1 MMKTKTKII
10 NFFGGPGVGKSTTAT
25 GLFSWMKQQGY
36 SVEYVSEFAKELS
49 WEGST
54 SQLENQ
60 AHVFAEQF
68 RRQWRLIDQVDYVI
82 TDSPLLLSSV
92 YFDYYFERSKQRLF
106 SDKYKELAIRYFD
119 STYYEFNNLEVIIRR
134 NKEYDSNGRNQ
145 TIEESLKIDDIIT
158 QKIKLPDLITNS
170 KDAISDT
177 INLIRRT

>member
-1 MMKTKTKII
+1 
-10 NFFGGPGVGKSTTAT
+10 
-25 GLFSWMKQQGY
+25 MKQNSY

-68 RRQWRLIDQVDYVI
+68 RRQWRLVDQVDYVI

-92 YFDYYFERSKQRLF
+92 YFDYYFNRSKQKLF
-106 SDKYKELAIRYFD
+106 SDKYRELAISYFD
-119 STYYEFNNLEVIIRR
+119 STYYEFENIEVIIKRA
-134 NKEYDSNGRNQ
+134 KTFDPLGRNQ
-145 TIEESLKIDDIIT
+145 TLDESLKIDDIIT